1 MFPTTAYID
10 IYPTALYALVS
21 IRTCAGQEK
30 PEFLDAH
37 VAAAF
42 ITVPYILNPQP

>member
-1 MFPTTAYID
+1 MFPTTVYID

-30 PEFLDAH
+30 LEFLDAH

-42 ITVPYILNPQP
+42 ITVP